1 MERAW
6 IRRPI
11 MVSAVVVLAVVLT
24 LTLPAWL
31 LIAALF
37 DVVRGLWRM
46 PTVRLLAFALC
57 WSWLEVCGITGALLT
72 WSIGRG
78 KDMRA
83 QYALQ
88 RWWAARLIGSL
99 RVTCGLG
106 IEVEGVDS
114 LTDGPLLVLG
124 RHASLGDALV
134 SAWAFGSLAHRFP
147 RYVMKKE
154 LTLDPCLDIV
164 GHRIPNWFVDRGS
177 MAAKRELEGI
187 AAMAQ
192 GMGERDVA
200 VIFPEGTR
208 ANDDKRRYLVDRL
221 EKRSPHR
228 HRKFIE
234 MQHLLPPRPAGAN
247 TLLATV
253 PDADVVL
260 MWHVGFEGLDTF
272 GGILRRLARS
282 EPRARVVLETIARSD
297 VPEGDA
303 FADWLD
309 DQWMAIDRSVATALA
324 ARP

>member
-1 MERAW
+1 MDRAW
-6 IRRPI
+6 VRRPV
-11 MVSAVVVLAVVLT
+11 MVSAIVVLAVVL
-24 LTLPAWL
+24 LVTLPLWVVV
-31 LIAALF
+31 AALV
-37 DVVRGLWRM
+37 DLVRGLWRL

-57 WSWLEVCGITGALLT
+57 WSWLELCGLFVALVT
-72 WSIGRG
+72 WMVGR
-78 KDMRA
+78 A
-83 QYALQ
+83 HHLPTQYALQ

-106 IEVEGVDS
+106 IEVDGVEGLS
-114 LTDGPLLVLG
+114 DGPLLVLG

-187 AAMAQ
+187 AKMAE

-208 ANDDKRRYLVDRL
+208 ANDEKRRYLVDRL
-221 EKRSPHR
+221 EKRAPHR
-228 HRKFIE
+228 HRKFVE
-234 MQHLLPPRPAGAN
+234 MQHLLPPRPAGAS
-247 TLLATV
+247 TLLDAV
-253 PDADVVL
+253 PGADLVL

-282 EPRARVVLETIARSD
+282 EPRAQVVFETIPRAL
-297 VPEGDA
+297 VPEGDG

-309 DQWMAIDRSVATALA
+309 DQWMAIDANVAAALA
-324 ARP
+324 ARA